1 MNFLLTLLQPLEWVV
16 AAIMVIWHQVFSFV
30 GLNPDGGAAW
40 ALSIVGLVIT
50 IRIILIPLFV
60 RQIKASRAM
69 QMIAPEL
76 KAIQAKY
83 KGKKDQAS
91 REAMSRE
98 TMELYATHRTNPFSS
113 CMPMLI
119 QAPIFFALFRVLN
132 YRLEGN
138 GTAEPAGIGLLTP
151 ELADSAQHATIFG
164 AQLSD
169 KFTTGD
175 TATKIVAAVL
185 IIAMV
190 ATTFTTQRQLTRK
203 NMPKSA
209 LEGPMARQ
217 QQLIMYALPFVFIL
231 TGPNFP
237 IGVLIYWTTTNLW
250 TMGQQ
255 YYVIK
260 RNPTPGSE
268 AERLYLEKKNH
279 RELQHAIKRGETS
292 LEQIEA
298 EKVAAAEAARGQRQ
312 QPKRNATRAKRQTP
326 AKPLELTSD
335 VEPAAAPEESIIDAE
350 VVEPEPTPQTKP
362 TPPSAKPAPKRP
374 QGSGKKKK

>member
-1 MNFLLTLLQPLEWVV
+1 
-16 AAIMVIWHQVFSFV
+16 
-30 GLNPDGGAAW
+30 
-40 ALSIVGLVIT
+40 
-50 IRIILIPLFV
+50 
-60 RQIKASRAM
+60 
-69 QMIAPEL
+69 
-76 KAIQAKY
+76 
-83 KGKKDQAS
+83 
-91 REAMSRE
+91 
-98 TMELYATHRTNPFSS
+98 MELYATHKTNPFSS

-132 YRLEGN
+132 GLATYAQPGHE
-138 GTAEPAGIGLLTP
+138 GIGLLTH
-151 ELADSAQHATIFG
+151 ELAASAENATIFG

-169 KFTTGD
+169 KFTSGD
-175 TATKIVAAVL
+175 AATKIVSAVL

-260 RNPTPGSE
+260 RNPTPGSD
-268 AERLYLEKKNH
+268 AERIYLEKKQH
-279 RELQHAIKRGETS
+279 KDLQRAIKRGETTM
-292 LEQIEA
+292 EQVEA
-298 EKVAAAEAARGQRQ
+298 ERVAAIEAARGQRQ
-312 QPKRNATRAKRQTP
+312 QPKKGASRAKRSP
-326 AKPLELTSD
+326 GAKPLEVTAAGGAGSVEDAGSD
-335 VEPAAAPEESIIDAE
+335 SADDGIIDAE
-350 VVEPEPTPQTKP
+350 VVEPEVTAAPKT
-362 TPPSAKPAPKRP
+362 SAKPAAKAPAKYTPKQ
-374 QGSGKKKK
+374 QGNARKKKKK